1 MSQSKVHVYSRFDLP
16 PSPSLKFAKAS
27 LTRQEFA
34 DESDLNKIMEK
45 YAAGIAPIPRGDRA
59 PMFGDFSSLP
69 DYQTSL
75 EMIRQ
80 ADDAFMQLPSKLRER
95 FDNDPAKLLDFLGD
109 KANRE
114 EAISLGLID
123 KPVSDQVPVLDPV
136 KESAA

>member
-1 MSQSKVHVYSRFDLP
+1 MQQSKLHVHSRFDLP
-16 PSPSLKFAKAS
+16 SSPSVRFAKAS

-59 PMFGDFSSLP
+59 PMFGDFSNLP

-80 ADDAFMQLPSKLRER
+80 ADDAFMNLPSKLRER
-95 FDNDPAKLLDFLGD
+95 FDNDPGKLLEFLGD

-123 KPVSDQVPVLDPV
+123 KPVETKPVDTKLV
-136 KESAA
+136 EEAAK

>member
-1 MSQSKVHVYSRFDLP
+1 MQKSNIHVYSRFDLP
-16 PSPSLKFAKAS
+16 PSPSVKFVKAS

-45 YAAGIAPIPRGDRA
+45 YAAGVAPIPSGSRA
-59 PMFGDFSSLP
+59 PMFGDFSLLP

-80 ADDAFMQLPSKLRER
+80 ANDAFMELPSKLRER
-95 FDNDPAKLLDFLGD
+95 FDNDPGKLLEFLGD
-109 KANRE
+109 KANRD

-123 KPVSDQVPVLDPV
+123 KPVDKPVDKPA
-136 KESAA
+136 EEPSA